1 MYRRLDLNILCY
13 QLLKY
18 TVQAY
23 YTDNSI
29 KLSHLVQQAD
39 VYNVDGRLL
48 VSVKNSSE
56 INVSGFGHG
65 IYIVKTQLNGQ
76 ILNLKVSK

>member
-1 MYRRLDLNILCY
+1 MYRSLELNIICY
-13 QLLKY
+13 QLLKN
-18 TVQAY
+18 TIQAY

-29 KLSHLVQQAD
+29 KLSQLVQQAD